1 MMNIGRVFRRCT
13 RHNLLLPL
21 IALASAGVP
30 GMARAGGYTALSP
43 IVDYNPREY
52 GVDLW
57 MPQADNPAGC
67 SQPSLFRLRL
77 DAANYQV
84 LAAFLLTQFSQA
96 KAIRVYTN
104 SCDGD
109 GASIVIAAKP
119 T

>member
-1 MMNIGRVFRRCT
+1 MQVCKLVVRCAA
-13 RHNLLLPL
+13 RKVLLPL
-21 IALASAGVP
+21 IGLGATPSIAH
-30 GMARAGGYTALSP
+30 AGGYTLLSP

-77 DAANYQV
+77 DAQNYQV

-96 KAIRVYTN
+96 KPIRVYTN

-109 GASIVIAAKP
+109 GASIVLAAKP

>member
-1 MMNIGRVFRRCT
+1 MNIGRVFDRCT
-13 RHNLLLPL
+13 RRNLFLPL
-21 IALASAGVP
+21 IALASAGAP
-30 GMARAGGYTALSP
+30 GMAHAGGYTALSP

-57 MPQADNPAGC
+57 IPQADNPAGC
-67 SQPSLFRLRL
+67 TQPSLFRLRL

-104 SCDGD
+104 SCDWD
-109 GASIVIAAKP
+109 GASIVVAAKP